1 MAEALSGNNQVAHAV
16 VCTVGTIPYMSS
28 HKVQVPAKITHK
40 IKANDSVY
48 EQSSFTQ
55 SIKKERHELL

>member
-1 MAEALSGNNQVAHAV
+1 MAHAV
-16 VCTVGTIPYMSS
+16 VCTVGTIPYTSS
-28 HKVQVPAKITHK
+28 HKVQVPAKITNE

-55 SIKKERHELL
+55 SIKKNKRRHELL

>member
-1 MAEALSGNNQVAHAV
+1 MAHAV
-16 VCTVGTIPYMSS
+16 VCTIGTIPYTSP
-28 HKVQVPAKITHK
+28 HKVQVPAKITNE

-55 SIKKERHELL
+55 SIKKTKENMNYYREL